1 MKKPKVVLITGYIG
15 SGKTIVADYLSERYK
30 IPVFCSDYEAKQL
43 YNDPEILAHTNE
55 IVGGGIISDDGTVNK
70 VALANI
76 IFNDANKKKQ
86 LEDFIHRLV
95 RKRFNEWKDKQS
107 SPIVFMESALALKRG
122 RNEFDYVVFVYAS
135 ESVRLERTM
144 KRDSVSEDKI
154 RQRMES
160 QEFDLSLID
169 FTINNEIDFHES
181 ADECVEELCK
191 LFSIIEI

>member
-1 MKKPKVVLITGYIG
+1 MKKPIVVLITGYIG
-15 SGKTIVADYLSERYK
+15 SGKTIVADYLSKRYG

-122 RNEFDYVVFVYAS
+122 RKEFDYVVLVDAP
-135 ESVRLERTM
+135 ESVRLERAM
-144 KRDSVSEDKI
+144 KRDKASKDKI
-154 RQRMES
+154 SQRMKS
-160 QEFDLSLID
+160 QEFDLSLVDFIID
-169 FTINNEIDFHES
+169 NEIDFHES
-181 ADECVEELCK
+181 ADKCVEELCK
-191 LFSIIEI
+191 LF